1 MFINLTCRKG
11 EDFYITSSEVEMD
24 KYPNLNE
31 SNIML
36 WMTMTAGQMLTQGY
50 DVEIKQ
56 VESIG

>member
-1 MFINLTCRKG
+1 MKSINLTCRKG

-24 KYPNLNE
+24 KNPELNE

-50 DVEIKQ
+50 DIEIKLYE
-56 VESIG
+56 V

>member
-1 MFINLTCRKG
+1 MESINLTCRKG

-24 KYPNLNE
+24 KNPELNE

-50 DVEIKQ
+50 DIEIEQ
-56 VESIG
+56 YEV

>member
-11 EDFYITSSEVEMD
+11 EDFYITSSEVEMA
-24 KYPNLNE
+24 KYPSLNE

-56 VESIG
+56 MESIG

>member
-1 MFINLTCRKG
+1 MKSINLTCRKC

-24 KYPNLNE
+24 KNPELNE

-50 DVEIKQ
+50 DIEIKLYE
-56 VESIG
+56 V

>member
-1 MFINLTCRKG
+1 MFINLTCRKV

-24 KYPNLNE
+24 KYPSLNE

>member
-1 MFINLTCRKG
+1 MKSINLTCRKG

-24 KYPNLNE
+24 KNPELNE

-50 DVEIKQ
+50 DIEIEQ
-56 VESIG
+56 YEV

>member
-1 MFINLTCRKG
+1 MKSINLTCRKG

-24 KYPNLNE
+24 KNPELNE

-50 DVEIKQ
+50 DIEIKQ
-56 VESIG
+56 YEV